1 MHDTYEAGCHQQ
13 QRRVGEHA
21 GRLHAY
27 DFFNLLTRDALL
39 DQVERHLPPHRE
51 RLYPPTDTLSLF
63 MAQSLNPDG
72 ACQQIVNQHAVDRA
86 ASGLKPCSTHTGAY
100 CKARQRLPL
109 DMLSALTRETGRQ
122 IAQRAE
128 ANWQWLGRTVKL
140 IDGTTVTLPDTAMNQ
155 TQYPQ
160 QITQKPGLGF
170 PIARLV
176 GLICAATGAI
186 LDAAI
191 GPYSGKTG
199 SEHALFRQ
207 LLSGI
212 SVNDLILADRYY
224 CAYFVIALIK
234 AQGAD
239 VLFQQHQ
246 RRLTDFRKGQRLGTR
261 DHVVVWKKPKIC
273 PGWMRREQYD
283 AFPDSLDIR
292 EVKVKSK
299 VLVTTLL
306 CATKVPKKAL
316 GELYASRWN
325 IELDLRNLKTTL
337 GMERLHCKTPAMNE
351 KELWVYLL
359 AYNLIRLL
367 MTESAKQTD
376 MLPRLLSFKHSLQL
390 WLAWSRGG
398 SPGFEEAHLCI
409 LYGLIA
415 QQRVG
420 NRPGRVEPRA
430 LKRRPKPYPLL
441 MKPRPQ
447 ARADVLRH
455 GHPKKLK

>member
-1 MHDTYEAGCHQQ
+1 MHDTHEVGRHQ
-13 QRRVGEHA
+13 QRRVAGHA
-21 GRLHAY
+21 SRLHAY
-27 DFFNLLTRDALL
+27 DFFNLLTGDALL
-39 DQVERHLPPHRE
+39 EKVEQHLPPHRE

-63 MAQSLNPDG
+63 MAQSLNPDS
-72 ACQQIVNQHAVDRA
+72 ACQQVVNQHAVDRVA
-86 ASGLKPCSTHTGAY
+86 NGLKPCSTHTGAY
-100 CKARQRLPL
+100 CKARKRLPL
-109 DMLSALTRETGRQ
+109 DMLRSLTQETGQQ
-122 IAQRAE
+122 IAQRTQ
-128 ANWQWLGRTVKL
+128 ANWLWLGRSVKL
-140 IDGTTVTLPDTAMNQ
+140 MDGTTVTLPDTAMNQ
-155 TQYPQ
+155 AEYPQ
-160 QITQKPGLGF
+160 QSTQKPGLGF

-176 GLICAATGAI
+176 GLLCAATGAV

-191 GPYSGKTG
+191 GPYSGKAG

-207 LLSGI
+207 LLGSI
-212 SVNDLILADRYY
+212 SANDLILADRYY
-224 CAYFVIALIK
+224 CAYFVIALIQ

-246 RRLTDFRKGQRLGTR
+246 RRHTDFRKGRRLGTR
-261 DHVVVWKKPKIC
+261 DHVVAWQKPKIC
-273 PGWMRREQYD
+273 PGWMTREQYD
-283 AFPDSLDIR
+283 AFPDTLEIR
-292 EVKVKSK
+292 EVKIHSK

-306 CATKVPKKAL
+306 CASQVPKKAL
-316 GELYASRWN
+316 GELYVSRWN
-325 IELDLRNLKTTL
+325 VELDLRNIKTTL

-367 MTESAKQTD
+367 MTESAKQAD
-376 MLPRLLSFKHSLQL
+376 VLPRLLSFKHSLQL
-390 WLAWSRGG
+390 WLAWSHDA
-398 SPGFEEAHLCI
+398 PPQFDEPHLCL

-420 NRPGRVEPRA
+420 NRPGRIEPRA

-441 MKPRPQ
+441 MKSRPQ

>member
-1 MHDTYEAGCHQQ
+1 MHDTHEVGRHQ
-13 QRRVGEHA
+13 QRRVAGHA
-21 GRLHAY
+21 SRVHAY
-27 DFFNLLTRDALL
+27 DFFNLLTGDALL
-39 DQVERHLPPHRE
+39 DEVEQHLPPHRE

-63 MAQSLNPDG
+63 MAQSLNPDS
-72 ACQQIVNQHAVDRA
+72 ACQQLVNQHAVDRA
-86 ASGLKPCSTHTGAY
+86 ANGLKPCSTHTGAY

-109 DMLSALTRETGRQ
+109 EMLSSLTRESGRQ
-122 IAQRAE
+122 IARRTR
-128 ANWQWLGRTVKL
+128 ANWLWLGRSVKL
-140 IDGTTVTLPDTAMNQ
+140 MDGTTITLPDTAMNQ
-155 TQYPQ
+155 ADYPQ
-160 QITQKPGLGF
+160 PSTQKPGLGF

-176 GLICAATGAI
+176 GLLCAATGAV

-207 LLSGI
+207 LLGSI
-212 SVNDLILADRYY
+212 SANDLILADRYY
-224 CAYFVIALIK
+224 CAYFVIALLK

-246 RRLTDFRKGQRLGTR
+246 RRHTDFRKGRRLGAR
-261 DHVVVWKKPKIC
+261 DHVMVWQKPKLC
-273 PGWMRREQYD
+273 PGCLTREQYD
-283 AFPDSLDIR
+283 AFPDTLEIR
-292 EVKVKSK
+292 ELKVDAK

-306 CATKVPKKAL
+306 CATQVPKKAL

-325 IELDLRNLKTTL
+325 VELDLRNIKTTL

-351 KELWVYLL
+351 KEIWIYLL

-367 MTESAKQTD
+367 MTESAKQAD
-376 MLPRLLSFKHSLQL
+376 VLPRLLSFKHSLQL
-390 WLAWSRGG
+390 WLAWSHGG
-398 SPGFEEAHLCI
+398 PPDFDEQHLCL

-420 NRPGRVEPRA
+420 DRPGRIEPRA
-430 LKRRPKPYPLL
+430 VKRRPKPYPLL
-441 MKPRPQ
+441 MKPRPL
-447 ARADVLRH
+447 ARANVLRH